1 MLKLFNQKEVKESQ
15 SQKSIFMAR
24 KVRKYYEFNIDGGGD
39 CHLNKMTETLERV
52 KILEKEMKF
61 EFNNYEE
68 IFLEEIGKY
77 TKIEKKTKDTNGNT
91 IYNITYVT
99 EIVEDYD
106 DELKEEYDASKKIW
120 DDGKADR
127 ELENKKIEEERKIQ
141 EQKVEEEYIKYCEDK
156 KSRVKKGIIIQKVP
170 TDSDGK
176 LMELDIVQAFHKSVN
191 EKFPDYDIVT
201 TPMDVEIFNYNAEG
215 KLVGLNDE
223 KILFKN

>member
-1 MLKLFNQKEVKESQ
+1 
-15 SQKSIFMAR
+15 
-24 KVRKYYEFNIDGGGD
+24 
-39 CHLNKMTETLERV
+39 MTETLERV

-141 EQKVEEEYIKYCEDK
+141 GA
-156 KSRVKKGIIIQKVP
+156 KSRRRI
-170 TDSDGK
+170 
-176 LMELDIVQAFHKSVN
+176 
-191 EKFPDYDIVT
+191 Y
-201 TPMDVEIFNYNAEG
+201 
-215 KLVGLNDE
+215 
-223 KILFKN
+223 